1 MKDIPVRKIATA
13 QKIENPQGRFSIRSV
28 SDVLKEKDIVH
39 DLHRHDFYF
48 ILAIDEGSG
57 THEIDFKKF
66 EVKNHT
72 VFILR
77 PGQVHQLELSNP
89 SSGYLIEF
97 DATFYKP
104 NETATVE
111 RLKKATKR
119 NVCEIAPDQ
128 FAKLF
133 YPLTAIFEEFTNRQ
147 EGYVDVIKASLDM
160 FFIAYIRQS
169 QGTNDASA
177 NSNSYMQERFDE
189 LTELLET
196 RISELKAVSQYAD
209 LLNLSP
215 YQLNAIAKSL
225 VGKTVS
231 DLINDQILLEAKRYL
246 LATSSQVKDIAYH
259 LGYEDV
265 SYFIRFFKK
274 HTELSP
280 EAFRQKFK

>member
-1 MKDIPVRKIATA
+1 MKNIPVRKIATA
-13 QKIENPQGRFSIRSV
+13 QKIEVPQGRFSIRAIG
-28 SDVLKEKDIVH
+28 DVLNGKDIIH

-48 ILAIDEGSG
+48 ILAVNNGEGV
-57 THEIDFKKF
+57 HEIDFTKF
-66 EVKNHT
+66 GVKDNSL
-72 VFILR
+72 FILR
-77 PGQVHQLELSNP
+77 PGQVHQLELKHN

-104 NETATVE
+104 NETAALE
-111 RLKKATKR
+111 RLKKATKH
-119 NVCEIAPDQ
+119 NVCEIVPDQ

-133 YPLTAIFEEFTNRQ
+133 YLLTAIFDEFTNRQ
-147 EGYVDVIKASLDM
+147 EGYIDMIKASLDM

-169 QGTNDASA
+169 QGTNDVSA
-177 NSNSYMQERFDE
+177 NSSPYMQERFDE

-196 RISELKAVSQYAD
+196 RISELKTVSQYAD

-215 YQLNAIAKSL
+215 YQLNTIAKSL

-231 DLINDQILLEAKRYL
+231 ELINDQILLEAKRYL
-246 LATSSQVKDIAYH
+246 LATSGQVKDIAYH

-274 HTELSP
+274 HTNMSP
-280 EAFRQKFK
+280 EVFRQKFK